1 MQIFLFF
8 ISMPSV
14 FILKVTL
21 NALELQILA
30 LNEQEVPGTLDLC
43 SLNSNS
49 SSEYYLYTI

>member
-21 NALELQILA
+21 NALELRILA
-30 LNEQEVPGTLDLC
+30 LNEQEVPGTLDLVQPE
-43 SLNSNS
+43 LK
-49 SSEYYLYTI
+49 LVL